1 MVVLLFVIAYF
12 PSKPPTPPSPSSDS
26 REKQFKL
33 ESNDT
38 SPYLFWQDTKKA
50 MQIPEF
56 VWLAIVGGAVGGIY
70 NVWSGSLDTIIPN
83 TILTTKQCAVLG
95 ASSTAAY
102 CIGGL
107 ALGPVIDRVE
117 YFKRRYKLAMLLLL
131 TCSTILFIWFTL
143 SLPFLTMNT
152 PIFKTSFTSLAI
164 AIIGS
169 GFFLGCTNPLFYEF
183 GVELTYPTTEATSG
197 GLITI
202 FNNAG
207 ALILLA
213 FKTSIRTSYINF
225 LMPGT
230 VLGTIIIIMVFV
242 KERYLRKDHEDLKRK
257 EERLLTPSA
266 ATNYNGGGSSEYIF

>member
-12 PSKPPTPPSPSSDS
+12 PSKPPTPPSPPSDS

-83 TILTTKQCAVLG
+83 AILTTKQCAVLG

-169 GFFLGCTNPLFYEF
+169 SFFLGSTNPLFYEF

-202 FNNAG
+202 FNNVG
-207 ALILLA
+207 ALILLV
-213 FKTSIRTSYINF
+213 FKTSIRTSDINF
-225 LMPGT
+225 VMPCT
-230 VLGTIIIIMVFV
+230 VFGTIIIIMVFV
-242 KERYLRKDHEDLKRK
+242 KERYLRKDYEDLKQK

-266 ATNYNGGGSSEYIF
+266 ATK